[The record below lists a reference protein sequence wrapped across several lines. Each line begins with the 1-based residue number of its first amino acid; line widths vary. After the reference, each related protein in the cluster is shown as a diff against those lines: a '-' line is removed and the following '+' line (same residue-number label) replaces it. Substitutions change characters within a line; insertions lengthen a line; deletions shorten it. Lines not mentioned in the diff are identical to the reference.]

1 MREGYSLSI
10 MEMHNH
16 QLSVW
21 SSWQIAPEITLPL
34 IFLTLLYSRKSNS
47 TNRQRLS
54 FLTGITTIF
63 AVVVTPIGARAM
75 DYFSLHMIQHI
86 TLMMISG
93 PLLVIG
99 TPNTFSP
106 NNRLFKLFTDP
117 ILSWVLY
124 AALMIGVH
132 LPTPHK
138 FIMENPWAH
147 TYLELPLYIALPYLF
162 YFNLLDRKYEKR
174 GLSQALSVIS
184 LFLMMVPE
192 TLTGFFIYV
201 SRSSLYDDMYTLDDQ
216 RRGGSLMW
224 AGAMIIDAIWIAL
237 AVYHWIK
244 SEERK
249 SLEVDIEI
257 AAERRGKGV

>member
-1 MREGYSLSI
+1 

-21 SSWQIAPEITLPL
+21 ASWQIAPEITFPL
-34 IFLTLLYSRKSNS
+34 ALLLFLYLRNARVTK
-47 TNRQRLS
+47 RQRLS
-54 FLTGITTIF
+54 FLTAIATIF
-63 AVVVTPIGARAM
+63 AVVLTPIGARAM

-99 TPNTFSP
+99 TPNDFSP
-106 NNRLFKLFTDP
+106 NNRFFKSFTHP
-117 ILSWVLY
+117 VLSWVLY
-124 AALMIGVH
+124 AGLMIGVH
-132 LPTPHK
+132 LPGPHK

-147 TYLELPLYIALPYLF
+147 TYLEVPLYIALPYFF
-162 YFNLLDRKYEKR
+162 YFNLLDRKHENR
-174 GLSQALSVIS
+174 RVSQSLSVIS

-192 TLTGFFIYV
+192 TLAGFFIYV
-201 SRSSLYDDMYTLDDQ
+201 SRGSLYDDMYTLDDQ

-249 SLEVDIEI
+249 SLEIDAEI
-257 AAERRGKGV
+257 AAEKRTTDV

>member
-34 IFLTLLYSRKSNS
+34 IFLTLLYLRKSNS

-99 TPNTFSP
+99 TPSTFSP
-106 NNRLFKLFTDP
+106 INRLFKLFTNP
-117 ILSWVLY
+117 VISWVLY

-132 LPTPHK
+132 LPGPHK

-147 TYLELPLYIALPYLF
+147 TYLELPLYIALPYFF
-162 YFNLLDRKYEKR
+162 YFNLLDRKFKER
-174 GLSQALSVIS
+174 RLSQALSVIS

-201 SRSSLYDDMYTLDDQ
+201 SRGSLYNNMYTLNDQ

-249 SLEVDIEI
+249 SIDIDAEI
-257 AAERRGKGV
+257 AAEQRAAGV

>member
-1 MREGYSLSI
+1 

-16 QLSVW
+16 HLSLW
-21 SSWQIAPEITLPL
+21 ESWQIAPEITFPL
-34 IFLTLLYSRKSNS
+34 FFLLFIYLRNAHVTK
-47 TNRQRLS
+47 RQRLS
-54 FLTGITTIF
+54 FLTGIVTIF
-63 AVVVTPIGARAM
+63 AVVITPIGVRAM

-99 TPNTFSP
+99 TPNTFAPS
-106 NNRLFKLFTDP
+106 NRSFKFFTHP
-117 ILSWVLY
+117 VLSWVLY

-132 LPTPHK
+132 LSGPHN

-147 TYLELPLYIALPYLF
+147 TYLELPLYIALPYFF
-162 YFNLLDRKYEKR
+162 YFNLLDRKNENR
-174 GLSQALSVIS
+174 RVSQALSVIS

-201 SRSSLYDDMYTLDDQ
+201 SRSSLYKDMYALDDQ

-224 AGAMIIDAIWIAL
+224 SGAMIIDAIWIAL

-249 SLEVDIEI
+249 SLEIDAEI
-257 AAERRGKGV
+257 AAEKRVTGA